1 MNRFFYLLL
10 LAAGLLYC
18 SPTFSKGR
26 FFSIEVKA
34 PEDGYLDETLQ
45 KSTQIPKRFIK
56 MPGFINM
63 VKRYNPRLRNK
74 SSVKK
79 GEKIYIE
86 LPYKTALKIARMEKD
101 VRDPESDFIE
111 KKSFGYSVS
120 YSLSKK
126 NIIDTSSTTTV
137 DSAQNS
143 PYTLGFSV
151 NKRFNEDYSYFG
163 TVYVSK
169 MNNSFAP
176 NDQPVE
182 VPLEFA
188 MKNYAQKRFNNHPY
202 LIYGGLDIE
211 RFSTF
216 KSTSFTE
223 VARLQHSFAF
233 LTIGIARPFTL
244 FNKGMLFKLSL
255 AQSIWNKLDLES
267 NSNVTYETFSGNKI
281 ASLFIMSIT
290 KRIGIHLFY
299 DKHILEAESKLD
311 ITRFGS
317 GIHFRF

>member
-1 MNRFFYLLL
+1 MRRTFYLLL
-10 LAAGLLYC
+10 LLTSFIC
-18 SPTFSKGR
+18 SNSVFAKGR

-56 MPGFINM
+56 MPGFLNM
-63 VKRYNPRLRNK
+63 VKKYNPRLRNK
-74 SSVKK
+74 NSVKK

-101 VRDPESDFIE
+101 ISDPESDFIE
-111 KKSFGYSVS
+111 QRSFGYSLS

-126 NIIDTSSTTTV
+126 NITDTSDTTTV

-163 TVYVSK
+163 TAYISK

-176 NDQPVE
+176 NDQPVA

-188 MKNYAQKRFNNHPY
+188 MKNYAQKRFSNHPY

-233 LTIGIARPFTL
+233 LTVGIARPFTL
-244 FNKGMLFKLSL
+244 FNRGMLFKISF

-267 NSNVTYETFSGNKI
+267 TADVNFETFSGNKI
-281 ASLFIMSIT
+281 ASLFIVSVT
-290 KRIGIHLFY
+290 KRIGLHFFY
-299 DKHILEAESKLD
+299 DKHMLEAESKLD